1 MKRSARIV
9 MVLAIAAVVFSATGC
24 NKLRAR
30 DQLNKGV
37 QAYKAG
43 RQEDAVGHFKEA
55 VAFDPSLINAR
66 LYLATAYATLFVPGI
81 DSEEN
86 NRNADSAIEE
96 FKHVLELDPK
106 NINSLKGIAS
116 IYFNQGNP
124 QSAKSP
130 EAALQKL
137 DLAKDFHRKAL
148 QLDPN
153 DAEEYYSVGVI
164 DWTQA
169 YMQAANLKAK
179 KGLKVDEE
187 IKDAAL
193 CQQVKAKN
201 EAVVQDGI
209 ENLQNALN
217 KRPDYDDAMA
227 YINLMFRRKA
237 DIECGD
243 SAARQADLKTAD
255 DWVTK
260 TMDTKKI
267 KAEKLANQ
275 PAGVVTEP
283 Q

>member
-1 MKRSARIV
+1 MT
-9 MVLAIAAVVFSATGC
+9 AVVFSATGC

-43 RQEDAVGHFKEA
+43 RQEEAVGHFKEA
-55 VAFDPSLINAR
+55 VAFDPALVNAR

-106 NINSLKGIAS
+106 NVNSLKGIAS
-116 IYFNQGNP
+116 IYFNEGNP
-124 QSAKSP
+124 ASAKTP
-130 EAALQKL
+130 EIALQKL
-137 DLAKDFHRKAL
+137 DMAKEYHRKAL

-169 YMQAANLKAK
+169 YMQAANMKAK
-179 KGLKVDEE
+179 KGYKVDEE
-187 IKDAAL
+187 IKDKAVCAD
-193 CQQVKAKN
+193 VKARN
-201 EAVVQDGI
+201 EAIVQDGI
-209 ENLQNALN
+209 ESLQKALD

-237 DIECGD
+237 DLECGNP
-243 SAARQADLKTAD
+243 AARQADVNTAE
-255 DWVTK
+255 DWVKKTGETK
-260 TMDTKKI
+260 RI

-275 PAGVVTEP
+275 PAGVVAEP